1 MKIATRNII
10 RDIDKKSIEKYGIP
24 GLVLMENAGRATADV
39 IIAEYPYTQ
48 AAAVFAGGGNNAG
61 DGFVIA
67 RQLISEGVQVTT
79 YVAADPRKYKGDA
92 LTNYRAL
99 KKSGGEIV
107 ELKGNLRKY
116 RTADIIVDALLG
128 TGLER
133 EVSGFYKKVIGF
145 INSQPA
151 PVISVDMPSGL
162 DADTGQSLG
171 AAVEADITVTY
182 ALPKVGTCVYPGVDY
197 AGDVFLANITTP
209 EVLEENIPLELLS
222 PYDVVDII
230 PPRHEDTNKGTY
242 GHLLILA
249 GSPGKSGAATL
260 ASEGALRVGTGLVT
274 VGVPSSLNPI
284 MEQKTTEVMTE
295 PLPETDLK
303 TFGKLS
309 VQRALELASEK
320 RISALALGP
329 GMSTTEEAGEF
340 LFEIIKRT
348 DKPMVIDA
356 DALTLI
362 SHYPEILKKA
372 KVPIILT
379 PHPGEM
385 SRLTGLSIREIQGD
399 RVGTAL
405 EFTRRYGVYLILK
418 GARSVIST
426 PGGQVSINTTGNP
439 GMASGGTGDVLT
451 GVVGGLLA
459 QRLEPADACRL
470 GAFVHGFAGD
480 LVAEEIG
487 EAGLTAGDLAD
498 ALPEA
503 LSAIPESEE
512 EPVIRI
518 R

>member
-1 MKIATRNII
+1 MKIATRGII

-67 RQLISEGVQVTT
+67 RQLISEGIEVVT
-79 YVAADPRKYKGDA
+79 YLASDPRKYKGDA

-99 KKSGGEIV
+99 KKLGGEIV
-107 ELKGNLRKY
+107 DLGGSLRKY
-116 RTADIIVDALLG
+116 RTADIIIDALLG
-128 TGLER
+128 TGIER
-133 EVSGFYKKVIGF
+133 EVTGFYKKVIEF
-145 INSQPA
+145 INSQSA
-151 PVISVDMPSGL
+151 PVISVDLPSGL
-162 DADTGQSLG
+162 DADTGHPLG
-171 AAVEADITVTY
+171 TAVEADITVTY
-182 ALPKVGTCVYPGVDY
+182 ALPKIGTSVYPGVDY

-209 EVLEENIPLELLS
+209 EVLEKEIAYELLTA
-222 PYDVVDII
+222 YDVVDLI
-230 PPRHEDTNKGTY
+230 PPRQEDSNKGTY

-249 GSPGKSGAATL
+249 GSPGKSGAAIL
-260 ASEGALRVGTGLVT
+260 ASEGALRIGTGLVT

-284 MEQKTTEVMTE
+284 MEQKTTEAMTE

-309 VQRALELASEK
+309 VKRALELASEK
-320 RISALALGP
+320 RITALALGP

-340 LFEIIKRT
+340 LFEIIKKT

-356 DALTLI
+356 DGLTLI
-362 SHYPEILKKA
+362 SHDPGILKKA
-372 KVPIILT
+372 KAPIILT

-385 SRLTGLSIREIQGD
+385 SRLTDLSISEIQGD

-405 EFTRRYGVYLILK
+405 EFTGRYGVYLILK
-418 GARSVIST
+418 GARTVICT
-426 PGGQVSINTTGNP
+426 PDGWISINTTGNP

-470 GAFVHGFAGD
+470 GAFVHGLAGD
-480 LVAEEIG
+480 LVAEQIG

-498 ALPEA
+498 TLPEA
-503 LSAIPESEE
+503 LKEIPASEE
-512 EPVIRI
+512 EPVILI

>member
-1 MKIATRNII
+1 MKIATRSII
-10 RDIDKKSIEKYGIP
+10 REIDKKSIEKYGIP

-39 IIAEYPYTQ
+39 ILAEYPYTQ
-48 AAAVFAGGGNNAG
+48 AAAVFAGGGNNGG

-79 YVAADPRKYKGDA
+79 YVAADPRKYAGDA

-99 KKSGGEIV
+99 KKLGGEIV
-107 ELKGNLRKY
+107 ELGGSLRKY

-128 TGLER
+128 TGLES
-133 EVSGFYKKVIGF
+133 EVAGFYKKVIEF
-145 INSQPA
+145 INTQSA
-151 PVISVDMPSGL
+151 PVIAVDLPSGL
-162 DADTGQSLG
+162 DADTGHPLG

-182 ALPKVGTCVYPGVDY
+182 ALPKIGTSVYPGVDY
-197 AGDVFLANITTP
+197 AGDVYLANITTP
-209 EVLEENIPLELLS
+209 YILEENIPYELLS
-222 PYDVVDII
+222 AYDVVDIL
-230 PPRHEDTNKGTY
+230 PPRNADTHKGTY

-260 ASEGALRVGTGLVT
+260 ASLGALRVGTGLVT
-274 VGVPSSLNPI
+274 VGIPSSLNPI

-295 PLPETDLK
+295 PLPETDLG

-309 VQRALELASEK
+309 VNRALEIASGK
-320 RISALALGP
+320 ISALALGP
-329 GMSTTEEAGEF
+329 GISTTDDAAEF
-340 LFEIIKRT
+340 LLEIIKSA
-348 DKPMVIDA
+348 DVPLVLDA

-362 SHYPEILKKA
+362 SHDPRILKQA
-372 KVPIILT
+372 KVPLILT

-385 SRLTGLSIREIQGD
+385 GRLSGLTTAQVQKD
-399 RVGTAL
+399 RIGVAM
-405 EFTRRYGVYLILK
+405 EFSKRYGVYLILK

-426 PGGQVSINTTGNP
+426 PAGEISVNTTGNP

-451 GVVGGLLA
+451 GVLGGLLA
-459 QRLEPADACRL
+459 QGLVPADACKL
-470 GAFVHGFAGD
+470 GAFVHGTAGD
-480 LVAEEIG
+480 LVADEIG

>member
-1 MKIATRNII
+1 MKIATRSII
-10 RDIDKKSIEKYGIP
+10 RDIDKKSIEKFGIP

-39 IIAEYPYTQ
+39 ILAEYPYTQ
-48 AAAVFAGGGNNAG
+48 AAAVFAGGGNNGG

-67 RQLISEGVQVTT
+67 RQLISEGVQVVT
-79 YVAADPRKYKGDA
+79 YIATDPRKYTGDA

-99 KKSGGEIV
+99 KKLGGEIV
-107 ELKGNLRKY
+107 ELNGSLRKY

-133 EVSGFYKKVIGF
+133 EVSGFYKKVIEF
-145 INSQPA
+145 LNSQSA
-151 PVISVDMPSGL
+151 PVIAVDLPSGL
-162 DADTGQSLG
+162 DADTGQPLG

-182 ALPKVGTCVYPGVDY
+182 ALPKIGTSVYPGVDY
-197 AGDVFLANITTP
+197 AGDVYLANITTP
-209 EVLEENIPLELLS
+209 YILEENIPYELLS
-222 PYDVVDII
+222 AYDVVEML
-230 PPRHEDTNKGTY
+230 PPRNADTHKGTY
-242 GHLLILA
+242 GHLLVLA

-260 ASEGALRVGTGLVT
+260 SSLGALRVGTGLVT

-295 PLPETDLK
+295 PLPETDLG
-303 TFGKLS
+303 TFGKPS
-309 VQRALELASEK
+309 VKRALEIASGK
-320 RISALALGP
+320 ITALAVGP
-329 GMSTTEEAGEF
+329 GITTGDDAAEF
-340 LFEIIKRT
+340 LFEIMKSA
-348 DKPMVIDA
+348 DVPMVLDA

-362 SHYPEILKKA
+362 GKDPAILKKA
-372 KVPIILT
+372 KVPLVLT

-385 SRLTGLSIREIQGD
+385 ARLSGLSTAQVQND
-399 RVGTAL
+399 RIGVAM
-405 EFTRRYGVYLILK
+405 EFSKRYGVNLILK
-418 GARSVIST
+418 GARSIIST
-426 PGGQVSINTTGNP
+426 PTGEIFINTTGNP

-459 QRLEPADACRL
+459 QGLLPADACKL
-470 GAFVHGFAGD
+470 GAFVHGTAGD

>member
-1 MKIATRNII
+1 MKIATRDII
-10 RDIDKKSIEKYGIP
+10 REIDRKSIEKYGIP

-67 RQLISEGVQVTT
+67 RQLISEGVEVVT
-79 YVAADPRKYKGDA
+79 YVASDPKKYKGDA

-107 ELKGNLRKY
+107 ELGGSLRKY
-116 RTADIIVDALLG
+116 RTADIIVDALFG

-133 EVSGFYKKVIGF
+133 KVTGFYKKVIEF
-145 INSQPA
+145 INSQSA
-151 PVISVDMPSGL
+151 PVISVDLPSGL
-162 DADTGQSLG
+162 DADTGHPLG

-182 ALPKVGTCVYPGVDY
+182 ALPKIGTSVYPGVDY

-209 EVLEENIPLELLS
+209 EVLEEDISLELLTA
-222 PYDVVDII
+222 YDVVDII

-274 VGVPSSLNPI
+274 VGVPFSLNPI

-329 GMSTTEEAGEF
+329 GMSTSDEAGEF
-340 LFEIIKRT
+340 LFQIIRRT

-356 DALTLI
+356 DGLTLI
-362 SHYPEILKKA
+362 SHEPEILKKA
-372 KVPIILT
+372 KAPIILT

-385 SRLTGLSIREIQGD
+385 SRLTGLSISDIQGD
-399 RVGTAL
+399 RVKTAL
-405 EFTRRYGVYLILK
+405 EFTRRYGVHLILK

-426 PGGQVSINTTGNP
+426 PEGEISINTTGNP

-459 QRLEPADACRL
+459 QRLEPAEACKL
-470 GAFVHGFAGD
+470 GTFVHGLSGD
-480 LVAEEIG
+480 LVADEIG
-487 EAGLTAGDLAD
+487 DAGLTAGDLAD
-498 ALPEA
+498 TLPEA
-503 LSAIPESEE
+503 LSAIPEIEE